1 MDYNKTIIKG
11 MENHKRIHPN
21 TFYLRIHFALGWS
34 TWVLSFK
41 STSECE
47 KCIKDL
53 DLDNDA
59 TVARY
64 DVI

>member
-1 MDYNKTIIKG
+1 